1 MSVSPKGDAPIT
13 SREWCDGRAACARRL
28 RLRGPVFAPYRS
40 ILALPGAKAFTS
52 WGLLARAQMAMTE
65 LGILLMVQIEYG
77 SYAVAGRVVAVVAI
91 SWALLAPVVGRLVDR
106 FGQAA
111 TLRWGF
117 GIAIVGRVAMVAAA
131 LSHRPE
137 WALMACAPLF
147 AASGSISTY
156 TRSRWVHLV
165 RDNDALNTAFSL
177 ESSLDEILFIAGPAL
192 TTILATQVASWAGL
206 GVSTAALAIG
216 GYAFLTLRDTEPVTL
231 DRKPQTASQR
241 RRLLRRP
248 RLGTHML
255 VSVPAVL
262 ITTLIFAAQGALFAS
277 VDVSTVA
284 FADEF
289 GRKSLSGPVLALFAL
304 GSLIGG
310 LVYGARVWRHSLAS
324 RLVWGVVLTGVG
336 AATFGLAPNLL
347 VLALLMFITG
357 LVVAPTMAVGD
368 GMVQALVPRNRLTEG
383 MTWTRTGIDM
393 GIASGAW
400 LAGYLVQHHGA
411 SAGFVVTAV
420 AATASAVVALLAWPY
435 LRSTRRYEEV
445 DDETVGVTVP

>member
-1 MSVSPKGDAPIT
+1 
-13 SREWCDGRAACARRL
+13 
-28 RLRGPVFAPYRS
+28 VFSPYRS
-40 ILALPGAKAFTS
+40 ILALPGAKAFTW

-65 LGILLMVQIEYG
+65 LSILMMVQIEYG

-91 SWALLAPVVGRLVDR
+91 SWVFLAPIVGRLVDR
-106 FGQAA
+106 FGQTA

-117 GIAIVGRVAMVAAA
+117 GIAVVGRVAMVAAA
-131 LSHRPE
+131 LTHQPE
-137 WALMACAPLF
+137 WVLMACAPLF
-147 AASGSISTY
+147 PASGSISTY

-165 RDNDALNTAFSL
+165 RSDDALNTAFSL
-177 ESSLDEILFIAGPAL
+177 ESSLDEILFIAGPAT

-206 GVSTAALAIG
+206 GVSTAALAVG
-216 GYAFLTLRDTEPVTL
+216 GYAFLALRDTEPPTPG
-231 DRKPQTASQR
+231 RAPRTPAER
-241 RRLLRRP
+241 RRRLRRP

-255 VSVPAVL
+255 ISVPAVL

-277 VDVSTVA
+277 VDISTVA
-284 FADEF
+284 FADEL
-289 GRKSLSGPVLALFAL
+289 GHKSLSGPVLALFAL

-310 LVYGARVWRHSLAS
+310 LVYGARVWRHTLAS
-324 RLVWGVVLTGVG
+324 RLVWGIVLTGIG
-336 AATFGLAPNLL
+336 AATFGLAPSLL
-347 VLALLMFITG
+347 VLALLMFFTG

-400 LAGYLVQHHGA
+400 LAGYLVQQRGA
-411 SAGFVVTAV
+411 GAGFVVTAV
-420 AATASAVVALLAWPY
+420 AAAASALVALLAWPY

-445 DDETVGVTVP
+445 GEATVPAAAK

>member
-1 MSVSPKGDAPIT
+1 MFS
-13 SREWCDGRAACARRL
+13 
-28 RLRGPVFAPYRS
+28 PYRS

-77 SYAVAGRVVAVVAI
+77 SYAVAGQVVAVVAI
-91 SWALLAPVVGRLVDR
+91 SWALLAPFVGRLVDK

-117 GIAIVGRVAMVAAA
+117 GIAIVGRVAMITAA
-131 LSHRPE
+131 LTHQPE
-137 WALMACAPLF
+137 WALLACAPWF

-177 ESSLDEILFIAGPAL
+177 ESSLDEILFVAGPAI

-206 GVSTAALAIG
+206 GVSTAALAVG
-216 GYAFLTLRDTEPVTL
+216 GYAFLTLRDTEPTTVGHT
-231 DRKPQTASQR
+231 PPVPSER
-241 RRLLRRP
+241 RRRRP

-255 VSVPAVL
+255 ISVPAVL

-310 LVYGARVWRHSLAS
+310 LAYGARVWRHSLAS
-324 RLVWGVVLTGVG
+324 RLVWGVVLTGIG
-336 AATFGLAPNLL
+336 AATFGFAPTLL
-347 VLALLMFITG
+347 VLALLMFFTG

-411 SAGFVVTAV
+411 SAGFMVTTI

-435 LRSTRRYEEV
+435 LKSTRRYEEV
-445 DDETVGVTVP
+445 GAATPVAAAP